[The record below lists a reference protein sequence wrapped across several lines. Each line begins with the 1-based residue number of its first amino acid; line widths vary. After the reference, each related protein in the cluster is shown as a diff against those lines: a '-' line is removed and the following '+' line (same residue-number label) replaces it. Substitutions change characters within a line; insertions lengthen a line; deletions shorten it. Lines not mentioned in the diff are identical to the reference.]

1 MDSSNT
7 LDTLDTTSQSQPQSQ
22 SQSQLQPQSPYCI
35 HSELKK
41 LSPTERCKLLEKI
54 TKEEYEA
61 EQQRQLQEQEQE
73 KTSKYSNSPNCNN
86 NKQFNEIML
95 ELRSLRMQVYELK
108 YNSQLCRQQQCQ
120 IQQPL
125 RQSTLQSRQSTRQS
139 SQPQCPIRFISNISR
154 QSDIES
160 NIQSDIQSIIDD
172 EYEQAKEECSSLF
185 SWMPLWIFIAFV
197 LFALTSKPK
206 CSIIGG
212 GITGFGDFPSC
223 PLKDLGISTQ
233 L

>member
-1 MDSSNT
+1 MNSSNNT
-7 LDTLDTTSQSQPQSQ
+7 LDTLDTTSQSE
-22 SQSQLQPQSPYCI
+22 SQSQLPYCI

-61 EQQRQLQEQEQE
+61 EQQRQVKEQEQEQE
-73 KTSKYSNSPNCNN
+73 QEQTNKSSKSQNCNN
-86 NKQFNEIML
+86 SKQFNEIML

-108 YNSQLCRQQQCQ
+108 YNSQLCRQQQQCQ
-120 IQQPL
+120 LQQPL
-125 RQSTLQSRQSTRQS
+125 RQPSRQSL
-139 SQPQCPIRFISNISR
+139 QPQCPIRFISNMSR
-154 QSDIES
+154 
-160 NIQSDIQSIIDD
+160 QSDIQSIIDD

>member
-1 MDSSNT
+1 MNSSNNT
-7 LDTLDTTSQSQPQSQ
+7 LDTLDTTSQSE
-22 SQSQLQPQSPYCI
+22 SQSQLPYCI

-61 EQQRQLQEQEQE
+61 EQQRQEQEQEQE
-73 KTSKYSNSPNCNN
+73 QEQTNKSSKSQNSNNS
-86 NKQFNEIML
+86 KQFNEIML

-108 YNSQLCRQQQCQ
+108 YNSQLCRQQQQCQ
-120 IQQPL
+120 LQQP
-125 RQSTLQSRQSTRQS
+125 SRQSL
-139 SQPQCPIRFISNISR
+139 QPQCPIRFISNMSR
-154 QSDIES
+154 
-160 NIQSDIQSIIDD
+160 QSDIQSIIDD

>member
-1 MDSSNT
+1 MDSS
-7 LDTLDTTSQSQPQSQ
+7 TLDTTSQNESQ
-22 SQSQLQPQSPYCI
+22 SQSQPQSPYCI

-61 EQQRQLQEQEQE
+61 EQQRQLQEQE
-73 KTSKYSNSPNCNN
+73 KTSKSSNSPNCNN

-108 YNSQLCRQQQCQ
+108 YNSQLCRQQQQCQ

-125 RQSTLQSRQSTRQS
+125 RQSSLQSRQSTRKS
-139 SQPQCPIRFISNISR
+139 TQPQCPIRFISNISR